1 MASKKRLIM
10 CDFRLS
16 VPPGAVSLSEK
27 ELIEDRLSTFL
38 SKHITE
44 KPEASNQPVFQFTI
58 VERPAATTGV
68 ELNCLSHIDDTEH
81 LRALL
86 HGSVTILQD
95 VLGDRFNIR
104 ARALEQNG
112 PSIEVRRPETVVLK
126 RRTA

>member
-27 ELIEDRLSTFL
+27 KLIEDRLFEYL
-38 SKHITE
+38 SGHIAE
-44 KPEASNQPVFQFTI
+44 KTKARNQPVFQIMI

-68 ELNCLSHIDDTEH
+68 ELNCLSHVHDTEH

-86 HGSVTILQD
+86 HGSVVILQD

-104 ARALEQNG
+104 ARALEQDG
-112 PSIEVRRPETVVLK
+112 PSIEVRRPETVVSK